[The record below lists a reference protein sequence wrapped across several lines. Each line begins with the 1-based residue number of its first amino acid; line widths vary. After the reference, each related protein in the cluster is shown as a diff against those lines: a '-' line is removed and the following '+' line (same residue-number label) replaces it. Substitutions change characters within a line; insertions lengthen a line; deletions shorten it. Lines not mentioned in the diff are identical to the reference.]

1 MRLVILQPYRSAV
14 GDGPCGATGSKVK
27 KQRALRGKGWGG
39 MLRVVVVLLSLAAGL
54 GVAAAQTET
63 VQQGATTQAPA
74 DPTSAKSKPTGK
86 QAAPKQAAAKSGPRQ
101 AAAPAGSGHC
111 VGVLSRLGVT
121 FTLSKIGIIPL
132 LLNEERRIP
141 IEEWHVDDLV
151 AARVAAFLGN
161 RAVVRR
167 VPWSREAAS
176 VPLDRWRLSPPVL
189 RDYEA
194 TTGEVARTLAAGMHC
209 TRYVTVTRHGERYGG
224 AVLRGIG
231 IVEHVG
237 GLTVYA
243 HAQVRVYDGETFAL
257 LSRTDLSLEPP
268 TLTSLL
274 MGDNHG
280 PHRPVDKALWSPP
293 EQVAPN
299 VKLRD
304 AVRDLVARS
313 LDATLPE
320 LKLME

>member
-1 MRLVILQPYRSAV
+1 
-14 GDGPCGATGSKVK
+14 
-27 KQRALRGKGWGG
+27 
-39 MLRVVVVLLSLAAGL
+39 MLRVVVVVLSLAAGL
-54 GVAAAQTET
+54 GVAAAQTESL
-63 VQQGATTQAPA
+63 QQGATTQA
-74 DPTSAKSKPTGK
+74 TGR

-132 LLNEERRIP
+132 LNEERRIP
-141 IEEWHVDDLV
+141 IEQWHVDDLV
-151 AARVAAFLGN
+151 AARVAAFLGK

-167 VPWSREAAS
+167 VPWSREAYA
-176 VPLDRWRLSPPVL
+176 PLDRWRLSPPVL

-194 TTGEVARTLAAGMHC
+194 TMGDVARTLAVGMHC

-224 AVLRGIG
+224 AVLHGIG
-231 IVEHVG
+231 IVDHVG

-243 HAQVRVYDGETFAL
+243 HAQMRVYDGETFAL

-293 EQVAPN
+293 EPVAPN

-304 AVRDLVARS
+304 AVRDLVARC

-320 LKLME
+320 LKLTE